1 MLLET
6 ERGASVAA
14 NRSINEK
21 SINKIVIKVGTRL
34 LTYETGKL
42 NLRIIEKLVRELADL
57 KNQGKDVL
65 LVSSGAVGGG
75 IGRLGF
81 QKKSL
86 SIQERQAAA
95 AIGQG
100 LLIQFYEKI
109 FSEYGHII
117 AQVLLTREDLEERK
131 RYINSRNTLSHLLE
145 FGVIPII
152 NENDTISTEEIEF
165 GDNDKLSALV
175 ATLVNADLLI
185 ILTNTEGL
193 YTVNPHL
200 DSTATIISHVEEI
213 TPEIKKAAGETEEV
227 LARGGMITKIEAAEI
242 VMASGI
248 DLVIANGLEDNI
260 IRRILEGEEIGTFF
274 DSKQSSLRSRK
285 RWIAFAQKL
294 KGTLYIDRGAEL
306 ALLEEGKS
314 LLPIGIV
321 KVEGDFIKSDVVSI
335 CRSDGQEIARGM
347 VNYNTQELK
356 QITGYKSSEINSI
369 LGYSGQEE
377 VIHRDNLVLC

>member
-1 MLLET
+1 MKIKRPL
-6 ERGASVAA
+6 
-14 NRSINEK
+14 NEK
-21 SINKIVIKVGTRL
+21 FIKKVVIKVGTRL

-42 NLRIIEKLVRELADL
+42 NLRIIEKLVREMADL
-57 KNQGKDVL
+57 KNQGKDVI

-75 IGRLGF
+75 IGRLGL
-81 QKKSL
+81 QRKSL
-86 SIQERQAAA
+86 SIPERQAVA
-95 AIGQG
+95 AIGQS
-100 LLIQFYEKI
+100 LLIQFYEKL
-109 FSEYGHII
+109 FSEYGHIV

-131 RYINSRNTLSHLLE
+131 RYINSCNTFFHLLK
-145 FGVIPII
+145 FGVIPIV
-152 NENDTISTEEIEF
+152 NENDTTSTEEIEF

-175 ATLVNADLLI
+175 ATLINADLLI

-200 DSTATIISHVEEI
+200 DDTATIIPFVEEI
-213 TPEIKKAAGETEEV
+213 TPEIKNAAGKTEEV

-248 DLVIANGLEDNI
+248 DMVIANGLQDNI

-274 DSKQSSLRSRK
+274 DSKKSYMRSRK

-294 KGTLYIDRGAEL
+294 KGTIHIDPGAEQ
-306 ALLEEGKS
+306 ALIKEGKS

-321 KVEGDFIKSDVVSI
+321 KVEGDFSKSDVISVCGS
-335 CRSDGQEIARGM
+335 SGQEIARGL
-347 VNYNTQELK
+347 VNYSSQELK
-356 QITGYKSSEINSI
+356 QITGYKSSEIRNI
-369 LGYSGQEE
+369 LGYSDHEE